1 MNLEQRIRRL
11 EDREAIRTLIS
22 RYGLLVDQR
31 DIEQVGLLFTK
42 DGVFRSIDGKIDSS
56 GRDAVIEQFH
66 KRYAVLGPSNHFTH
80 DIVTEFD
87 ETDPDRATGWVN
99 SHAEVVRNGA
109 ALWAA
114 LRYHDEY
121 RREEGEWRFRRR
133 ELHFF
138 YYLSPKDYP
147 EALGQLLR
155 NRAYAEPIAAD
166 YPENSATW
174 RDYYAKY
181 PRD

>member
-1 MNLEQRIRRL
+1 MNFGDRLRRL
-11 EDREAIRTLIS
+11 EDREEIRALIC

-31 DIEQVGLLFTK
+31 DIDAVGLLFTR
-42 DGVFRSIDGKIDSS
+42 DGIFRSVDGKITST
-56 GRDAVIEQFH
+56 GRDEVIGQFH

-80 DIVTEFD
+80 DTIIEFD
-87 ETDPDRATGWVN
+87 AADPDRATGWVN
-99 SHAEVVRNGA
+99 SHAEVVRDGS

-121 RREEGEWRFRRR
+121 RREDDVWRFRIR

-147 EALGQLLR
+147 EQLGELMR
-155 NRAYAEPIAAD
+155 NRAYAEPLPAD
-166 YPENSATW
+166 YPEKSDSW
-174 RDYYAKY
+174 QKYYAKF
-181 PRD
+181 PRK